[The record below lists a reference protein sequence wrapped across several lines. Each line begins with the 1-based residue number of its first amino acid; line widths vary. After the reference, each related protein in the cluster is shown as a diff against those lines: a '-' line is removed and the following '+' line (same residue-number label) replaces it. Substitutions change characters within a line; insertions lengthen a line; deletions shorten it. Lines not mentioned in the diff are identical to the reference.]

1 MNGQALLWFGIAGGA
16 LAFAASLLYQ
26 RYIKRTPTAVQSRGS
41 FAMFA
46 GLMVFFAAC
55 AFVAGIIASN

>member
-1 MNGQALLWFGIAGGA
+1 MDGQALLWFGIAGGA
-16 LAFAASLLYQ
+16 LIFAASLLYQ

-55 AFVAGIIASN
+55 AFVAGMIAAN

>member
-26 RYIKRTPTAVQSRGS
+26 RYIKKTPTAVQSRGS

-46 GLMVFFAAC
+46 GLMVFFAVC
-55 AFVAGIIASN
+55 AFVAGLIASN

>member
-1 MNGQALLWFGIAGGA
+1 MNGQALLWYGIAGGA

-55 AFVAGIIASN
+55 AAVAGLIASN

>member
-1 MNGQALLWFGIAGGA
+1 MNSQALLWFGIAGGA
-16 LAFAASLLYQ
+16 LIFACSLLYQ

-55 AFVAGIIASN
+55 AFVAGMIAAN

>member
-46 GLMVFFAAC
+46 GLMVFLAAC
-55 AFVAGIIASN
+55 AFVAGLIASN